1 MLVQQCAATLQ
12 VEDGMDD
19 EADFI
24 STGNVQVAP
33 DDGTEDCARFEVELD
48 VLLRYDGV
56 DRPRVAV
63 NVSGGGI
70 FAESVDHLPIGEL
83 VQMVAAIPGG
93 AMTALATVERVV
105 LSEEAAFV
113 GGIPGLGLR
122 FFLMDDALR
131 GRWDEYLLGVSQ
143 KSEALPGDPSAAEH
157 RRDKPL
163 LLSRRAQK
171 EPRRGLR
178 LALRVKDRD
187 QLLALYTRNVS
198 KSGMFISTTR
208 PLPSGSKL
216 ELAVIHPITERE
228 YPLEGHVR
236 WVCDEGAEAEQ
247 GMGLEL
253 VFPEG
258 SEDAFLAFVNEG

>member
-1 MLVQQCAATLQ
+1 
-12 VEDGMDD
+12 MDD

-24 STGNVQVAP
+24 TTGNVQVAP
-33 DDGTEDCARFEVELD
+33 DDGSEECARFEVELD
-48 VLLRYDGV
+48 VLLRHDGV

-63 NVSGGGI
+63 SVSSGGV

-83 VQMVAAIPGG
+83 VQLVAAIPGG

-122 FFLMDDALR
+122 FFLMDDSLQV
-131 GRWDEYLLGVSQ
+131 RWDEYLVGVNIKQ
-143 KSEALPGDPSAAEH
+143 VALPGDPDAAEH
-157 RRDKPL
+157 RRDVPL
-163 LLSRRAQK
+163 LLSRRSQK

-187 QLLALYTRNVS
+187 QLRALYTLNVS
-198 KSGMFISTTR
+198 KSGMFVATTR
-208 PLPSGSKL
+208 PLPAGSKL

-228 YPLEGHVR
+228 YPLEGLVR
-236 WVCDEGAEAEQ
+236 WVCDAGDESEQ

-253 VFPEG
+253 LFPDG
-258 SEDAFLAFVNEG
+258 SENAFLRFVNEG